1 MCLLISSFLMRKIN
15 ILLPHSLLIF
25 PFNLLLKSQGIHDV
39 VHRERCL
46 TVLTGQHIC
55 ITIQNYFDNLVEKQ
69 AMVLFFLRSGKKAS
83 PQHTPSALLR
93 SAQSFLKP
101 LVEGYH
107 KNTLSAKYPLALD
120 T

>member
-1 MCLLISSFLMRKIN
+1 M
-15 ILLPHSLLIF
+15 
-25 PFNLLLKSQGIHDV
+25 

-83 PQHTPSALLR
+83 PAAHSQCSPKKRSVLPETTSGRIPQEHTKHKTPISTGYVRDYLYSLLKFKR
-93 SAQSFLKP
+93 VQIQSK
-101 LVEGYH
+101 H
-107 KNTLSAKYPLALD
+107 
-120 T
+120 